1 MGRAMINRMKKL
13 ELAKEFARALQDVA
27 SEKIILYG
35 SVARGEET
43 EESDVDI
50 LVLATEKRSIKERVI
65 KKAIDM
71 LLETGTYISVKMLTP
86 DEYEQLQDTH
96 FIKQIRKEGVVIG

>member
-1 MGRAMINRMKKL
+1 MLKRMKKL
-13 ELAKEFARALQDVA
+13 ELAREFARSLQDVA

-35 SVARGEET
+35 SVARGDDT

-50 LVLATEKRSIKERVI
+50 LVVSKEKRSIKERVI
-65 KKAIDM
+65 RKAMDM
-71 LLETGTYISVKMLTP
+71 LLETGTYISVKVLPP

-96 FIKQIRKEGVVIG
+96 FVRQIRTEGVVIG

>member
-1 MGRAMINRMKKL
+1 MVNRMKKL
-13 ELAKEFARALQDVA
+13 ELAKEFARSLGDVA
-27 SEKIILYG
+27 SDKIILYG

-65 KKAIDM
+65 KKAMDI

-86 DEYEQLQDTH
+86 DEY
-96 FIKQIRKEGVVIG
+96 